1 MYKKKILLYLFIFYW
16 IFLWASINVAPDK
29 IYFFGESYI
38 KSIDAARIALAI
50 LTSILISIYFLYI
63 FASEKVKIN
72 KINFFFFLFFL
83 SHVVGLFF
91 NKERSFDIN
100 NLYLAILSIGTV
112 CLIVL
117 CNHYKIKN
125 IMKYFIYISVLFLT
139 FALILTLLGKFNE
152 LKNLNFYEIYAEHD
166 VNFLG
171 HANPRITGTSRMLA
185 IINLFLIL
193 YYFKSKNFYLKKFL
207 LYFLLF
213 CATLLLFM
221 QSRGSLICYFV
232 STIVIILFL
241 INGKN
246 SFRIKYFLILI
257 AFPFLLY
264 FFISNFFL
272 NNKSTM
278 KKDVEI
284 SNRILTTTTSGRYE
298 VWHHT
303 IKNYKYKNFFGYGPN
318 GDRFFLKSF
327 DKKDKYGD
335 NTSNIW
341 LHSLVSGGFASIFFL
356 ILIFL
361 GVVKIFKNNKK
372 RIFSYNNS
380 VCFNFSIV
388 CLVFFFIRSFFENSF
403 GLFSID
409 FLITYLSISYL
420 IISTQKIK
428 K

>member
-1 MYKKKILLYLFIFYW
+1 
-16 IFLWASINVAPDK
+16 
-29 IYFFGESYI
+29 
-38 KSIDAARIALAI
+38 
-50 LTSILISIYFLYI
+50 
-63 FASEKVKIN
+63 
-72 KINFFFFLFFL
+72 
-83 SHVVGLFF
+83 
-91 NKERSFDIN
+91 
-100 NLYLAILSIGTV
+100 
-112 CLIVL
+112 
-117 CNHYKIKN
+117 
-125 IMKYFIYISVLFLT
+125 
-139 FALILTLLGKFNE
+139 
-152 LKNLNFYEIYAEHD
+152 
-166 VNFLG
+166 
-171 HANPRITGTSRMLA
+171 
-185 IINLFLIL
+185 
-193 YYFKSKNFYLKKFL
+193 
-207 LYFLLF
+207 
-213 CATLLLFM
+213 
-221 QSRGSLICYFV
+221 
-232 STIVIILFL
+232 
-241 INGKN
+241 
-246 SFRIKYFLILI
+246 
-257 AFPFLLY
+257 
-264 FFISNFFL
+264 
-272 NNKSTM
+272 M

-341 LHSLVSGGFASIFFL
+341 LHSLVSGGFASFFFL